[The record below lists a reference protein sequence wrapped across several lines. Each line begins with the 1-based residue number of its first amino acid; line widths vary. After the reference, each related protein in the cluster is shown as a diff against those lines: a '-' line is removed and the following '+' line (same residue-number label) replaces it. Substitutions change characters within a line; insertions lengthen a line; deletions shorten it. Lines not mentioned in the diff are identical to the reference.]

1 MRGYGY
7 WIAWQPAGPFPRK
20 KAEQELSVQD
30 KKDKSGAAAKEI
42 FMAKTTTRTAPQKD
56 APAKAGRKA
65 STATIGSVDDL
76 SSLALAGKELEDEQ
90 RAQTGSQNSFI
101 TLVKANGQVL
111 DKNNPAFMKGVKPL
125 DYVITSKKLK
135 LGAKLDAT
143 ILGMFKVYAEVKP
156 SPTNAK
162 GQKEEMDKTV
172 AFWMPDQAMQFGI
185 APGSIFDRELPN
197 GNILQPVHWVY
208 VYLHDFPEVDDGIV
222 AFRSKGNSIYAA
234 LQKLVKAESKVCT
247 ELRFEISN
255 QDSYNEKYKKT
266 DYYPKFEITGRN
278 YTLTE
283 DGKVVLDKQSGL
295 DRETLKEILSRAK
308 DKQSDYKGMKMVA
321 ERNIKAI
328 TGPEPRRALPAGK
341 GGYEEDEEDGEE
353 AVSF

>member
-1 MRGYGY
+1 M
-7 WIAWQPAGPFPRK
+7 
-20 KAEQELSVQD
+20 
-30 KKDKSGAAAKEI
+30 SGTAAKEI
-42 FMAKTTTRTAPQKD
+42 SMGKVATRKAAAPQTAPGKD
-56 APAKAGRKA
+56 APAKAGRKP
-65 STATIGSVDDL
+65 STGTAGSIDEL

-143 ILGMFKVYAEVKP
+143 ILGMFKVYAEVK
-156 SPTNAK
+156 K
-162 GQKEEMDKTV
+162 GDTDKEMPKTV
-172 AFWMPDQAMQFGI
+172 AFWMPEQAMQFEI

-197 GNILQPVHWVY
+197 GNVLQPVHWVFL
-208 VYLHDFPEVDDGIV
+208 YLHDFPEVDDGIIS
-222 AFRSKGNSIYAA
+222 FRSKGNSIYAT
-234 LQKLVKAESKVCT
+234 LQKLIKAKSTVCT
-247 ELRFEISN
+247 ELRFEVSN
-255 QDSYNEKYKKT
+255 QDIYNEKYRKT

-308 DKQSDYKGMKMVA
+308 DIQSNYKEMKMVA
-321 ERNIKAI
+321 KRDVKAL
-328 TGPEPRRALPAGK
+328 TGPEPRRALPPGRAE
-341 GGYEEDEEDGEE
+341 YAEDEGDEGV
-353 AVSF
+353 AF